1 MENAGII
8 QFLVVVGVLGYGI
21 WSAVQKSKKMA
32 DSSQG
37 GGVPSRHLG
46 GENFPFPAST
56 GAGVEKVSGFGDAD
70 NDEAPDKAPVG
81 GANMEDRLAV
91 ASIQLDAPEDSPYN
105 GEVGENKID
114 VNLRT
119 MIISSELLKP
129 KYQEY

>member
-21 WSAVQKSKKMA
+21 WSAVQKSKKMV
-32 DSSQG
+32 DNSRGS
-37 GGVPSRHLG
+37 VPSKHLG

-56 GAGVEKVSGFGDAD
+56 GAGVEKVGGFGDAD
-70 NDEAPDKAPVG
+70 NDEAPDKAPAG

-91 ASIQLDAPEDSPYN
+91 ASIQLDTPEDSPYN
-105 GEVGENKID
+105 SEAGENKID